1 MNLAGVSQAV
11 RARLAGDAT
20 LSALVSYIGYD
31 KPQDAKPESMVP
43 FPYTVIEDVAGN
55 AWDTKT
61 SDGGQQLVQV
71 TTYAR
76 PTASRSAVD
85 LADAAAQRVY
95 DLLHDFD
102 LVISGSNTVNCL
114 FEESPG
120 NIPDP
125 DGFTRYRPMTFRIT
139 YDDGT

>member
-1 MNLAGVSQAV
+1 MNFAAVSQAV

-20 LSALVSYIGYD
+20 LAALVNYIGYD
-31 KPQDAKPESMVP
+31 KPQDTRPEIMVP
-43 FPYTVIEDVAGN
+43 FPYTVIEDVAGT

-61 SDGGQQLVQV
+61 SDGGQQLIQI

-85 LADAAAQRVY
+85 LADTAAQRVY
-95 DLLHDFD
+95 DLLHKFD

>member
-1 MNLAGVSQAV
+1 MNFAAVSHAV

-20 LSALVSYIGYD
+20 LSALVNYIGYD
-31 KPQDAKPESMVP
+31 KPQDTRPESLTP
-43 FPYTVIEDVAGN
+43 FPYCVIEDVVGL

-76 PTASRSAVD
+76 PTTTRSAVD
-85 LADAAAQRVY
+85 LADAAAQAAY
-95 DLLHDFD
+95 DALHDFD
-102 LVISGSNTVNCL
+102 IVISGSNTVNCL
-114 FEESPG
+114 FTESPG
-120 NIPDP
+120 NIQDP
-125 DGFTRYRPMTFRIT
+125 DGVTRYRPMTFRIT